1 MTENLRP
8 AEFHVLDRG
17 ACLVLLTSQQVGRL
31 VRPGDMPFVAPV
43 NYVVVDES
51 VVYRSDEGSSAALV
65 HGEAVVFEVDAID
78 DHEHGGWSVVIRGTA
93 EDITDTATTDPE
105 LRGRLDT
112 WAPGPKDRWLRITVT
127 EMTGRWLRGAEQ
139 PSPLDERGYL

>member
-8 AEFHVLDRG
+8 AEFHVLDRRT
-17 ACLVLLTSQQVGRL
+17 CFVLLTSQQVGRL

-43 NYVVVDES
+43 NYVVIDDS
-51 VVYRSDEGSSAALV
+51 VVYRSDEGSSAARV

-78 DHEHGGWSVVIRGTA
+78 GQKHGGWSVVVRGTA
-93 EDITDTATTDPE
+93 EDITDAAYTDSD
-105 LRGRLDT
+105 LRDRLDT
-112 WAPGPKDRWLRITVT
+112 WAPGPKDRWLRIAVR

-139 PSPLDERGYL
+139 PSPLDPRGYL